1 MTIEAQTGE
10 ETATAGV
17 SFRYEVRD
25 FIHAYRLSTR
35 PGPRRAA
42 LLALAIAAIFGA
54 ILWYEP
60 DWDARL
66 AACASGAVGGLA
78 IFLLHRYVYL
88 PLYARRLFANYPML
102 RVERSLS
109 LEPDGLRDVTDRT
122 NALLVWRDFV
132 HWRADDKSVLL
143 YTSPRL
149 FIVVPARLAQQGFPV
164 GELKS
169 ALARDFAQ
177 RHSARSCNR

>member
-1 MTIEAQTGE
+1 MTIEAQAEGDG
-10 ETATAGV
+10 ATAGV

-54 ILWYEP
+54 IFWYEP

-66 AACASGAVGGLA
+66 VACVSSAIGGLA
-78 IFLLHRYVYL
+78 VFLLHRYVYL

-102 RVERSLS
+102 LVERSLS
-109 LEPDGLRDVTDRT
+109 LEPDGVRDVTDRT

-132 HWRADDKSVLL
+132 NWRADDKSVLL

-164 GELKS
+164 DELKS
-169 ALARDFAQ
+169 ALAREFGM
-177 RHSARSCNR
+177 RR